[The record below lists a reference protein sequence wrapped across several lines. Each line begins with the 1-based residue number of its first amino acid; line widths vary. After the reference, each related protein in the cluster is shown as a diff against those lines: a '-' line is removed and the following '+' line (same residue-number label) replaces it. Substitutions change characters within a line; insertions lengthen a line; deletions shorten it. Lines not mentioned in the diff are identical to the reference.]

1 MGVTTKFRNSSSHG
15 TSYKTANSG
24 YCKLLSD
31 SITYA
36 TDLNKEIVDLQK
48 MKAEKSGVLAS
59 LKNRAAEKNEEAQKY
74 AGEKTLEL

>member
-1 MGVTTKFRNSSSHG
+1 
-15 TSYKTANSG
+15 
-24 YCKLLSD
+24 
-31 SITYA
+31 
-36 TDLNKEIVDLQK
+36 